1 MGDQGEEI
9 GEGERNGKEAWEEC
23 AKNIC
28 FINQVWKTRLLC
40 LYSHFAGN
48 RHKFKNYKNRNSGV
62 NQLRKMDAQNKP
74 I

>member
-1 MGDQGEEI
+1 MGEEI
-9 GEGERNGKEAWEEC
+9 GEGERNGNEAWEGMCE
-23 AKNIC
+23 KVVSLIR
-28 FINQVWKTRLLC
+28 QVWKTRMLC